1 MFARPE
7 STGVGPVGH
16 PKRRS
21 AFAIRRLSYLRIS
34 TGTAKII
41 NAAASPKTT
50 AARFGRPR
58 AYPRSTCQNGIIP
71 LSSLLQTSNNI
82 IQKGLAF
89 GREQSGTVTV
99 PGARRALGILP
110 RRLQGQGGAAVVAA
124 MTPHQRNGG

>member
-50 AARFGRPR
+50 AARFGRPLT
-58 AYPRSTCQNGIIP
+58 AAAPP
-71 LSSLLQTSNNI
+71 L
-82 IQKGLAF
+82 QKRVTLG
-89 GREQSGTVTV
+89 SGTAADR
-99 PGARRALGILP
+99 GKHWNDRSRAVVKREHHVCLHEPVWLE
-110 RRLQGQGGAAVVAA
+110 GGAICSW
-124 MTPHQRNGG
+124 RS